1 MLQAPCFY
9 HVELNLVK
17 SILNLANHSKSYE
30 VEKSCFQM
38 APTCCIFVL
47 SRIVMP
53 SRGPK
58 CLKIYY
64 SRLEDRALTKELVV
78 FLGSSPR
85 AKNLLKR
92 VGNRVI
98 PAATLLHAPRRRHP
112 LQISPQRAGWNW
124 IWTFKFQKKGVPCTR
139 ACNFKIATKIALVG
153 GGKGYSQL
161 AHCGVPQ
168 SIFILFDYIYPA
180 DAEGKPGV
188 YDLHHT
194 LQCGDC

>member
-1 MLQAPCFY
+1 M
-9 HVELNLVK
+9 K
-17 SILNLANHSKSYE
+17 SILNLANHSKLYE

-53 SRGPK
+53 SRGPE

-92 VGNRVI
+92 VVNRVI
-98 PAATLLHAPRRRHP
+98 PAATLLHAPRRWRP
-112 LQISPQRAGWNW
+112 FQISPQRVVELVLDLQ
-124 IWTFKFQKKGVPCTR
+124 IPKKGVPCTR
-139 ACNFKIATKIALVG
+139 ARNFKIASKIAFHP
-153 GGKGYSQL
+153 K
-161 AHCGVPQ
+161 
-168 SIFILFDYIYPA
+168 
-180 DAEGKPGV
+180 
-188 YDLHHT
+188 LHS
-194 LQCGDC
+194 C